1 MSSEA
6 KTSQPTRLHRG
17 DGPDASDQDVG
28 QFDRW
33 SLRYER
39 SKWQW
44 LLFDRVHRRALDLAA
59 RFVDPTAVLD
69 VGCGSGRLLRGAH
82 TRWPDARLFGVDP
95 STGMIEAGR
104 TLTPGELRIACA
116 ESIPLPDAS
125 VDLAFSTI
133 SFHHWADAAAGLRE
147 VARVLRPGGHF
158 VLVDNIGP
166 DWLARYLNDRPYL
179 TLDERVKLW
188 SQNGLRVLEQR
199 SVLVPLILATVAV
212 RKGPSRFQLD
222 AGRGGS

>member
-1 MSSEA
+1 MAPSLASGRARRRRRRRSRAMSSEA
-6 KTSQPTRLHRG
+6 NTSQPTRLHRG

-104 TLTPGELRIACA
+104 KLTPRGLPVARA
-116 ESIPLPDAS
+116 ESIPFPHAS
-125 VDLAFSTI
+125 GDLAFSTI
-133 SFHHWADAAAGLRE
+133 SLYPSGGGPPGVLE
-147 VARVLRPGGHF
+147 IARVLRPGGHF
-158 VLVDNIGP
+158 VL
-166 DWLARYLNDRPYL
+166 
-179 TLDERVKLW
+179 
-188 SQNGLRVLEQR
+188 
-199 SVLVPLILATVAV
+199 
-212 RKGPSRFQLD
+212 
-222 AGRGGS
+222 

>member
-6 KTSQPTRLHRG
+6 NTSQPTRLHRG

-199 SVLVPLILATVAV
+199 SVLIPLILGTVAA
-212 RKGPSRFQLD
+212 RSD
-222 AGRGGS
+222 AKFP